1 MEATSVTAALP
12 HAVPLREQA
21 GYPSFLSGD
30 IREEGLLL
38 NEPLGELRSLRR
50 LDRFTPD
57 HRQALAAAITE
68 HLVRW
73 DAPAPALESAA
84 TLRDPGSYAVVTG
97 QQAGIAGGP
106 LYTLYKAIGAVR
118 AAQELSR
125 LHPEHRFVPVF
136 WIEGDDHDFDEA
148 RKIVLLDRSGS
159 PQSLSYDDGVSA
171 PLHVGDRPNSEP
183 GVAAL
188 VASLREILPPTE
200 FTDQAISLVT
210 GSYRNGERLADGF
223 ARALYAIFGETPLV
237 LVDSRNPALKRLAA
251 DLFAKEAADPAP
263 LFDAVRERTAVLA
276 DAGQPTP
283 ISPKQG
289 ALFITHEGERR
300 SLVADENGYTI
311 KGTQTHMS
319 RDEAAALAG
328 RSPEIFSPNV
338 ALRPIV
344 QDAILPTAIYLGG
357 PSEVAYLRQIRDGY
371 GAFGMEPSAVMPR
384 PFVLLLEPKVRRV
397 LDGGDLSLEE
407 LLAEQ
412 FDAAA
417 HAVDGALL
425 DEVEEGRE
433 RALEGLRRA
442 YAEMESVTKRIDPTL
457 EKTLGAAAAGAAK
470 GVEDLAK
477 RLGSALKK
485 KQQTEIDRLAGAR
498 TMLMPGG
505 SLQERVL
512 NPLYFVDKY
521 GLERFREALRGI
533 ALQPG
538 MMQVVEL

>member
-12 HAVPLREQA
+12 RAVSLREQA

-30 IREEGLLL
+30 IREDGLLL
-38 NEPLGELRSLRR
+38 NEPLGELRALRR
-50 LDRFTPD
+50 LDRFTPE
-57 HRQALAAAITE
+57 HRGALADAINE
-68 HLVRW
+68 CLVRW
-73 DAPAPALESAA
+73 DAPAEALEAAA
-84 TLRDPGSYAVVTG
+84 TLRDPDSYAVVTG

-118 AAQELSR
+118 AAEELSR

-148 RKIVLLDRSGS
+148 RKIALLDRSGN
-159 PQSLSYDDGVSA
+159 PQALAYDDGIAA
-171 PLHVGDRPNSEP
+171 PLHVGDRANSGP
-183 GVAAL
+183 GVEAL
-188 VASLREILPPTE
+188 AASLREILPPTD
-200 FTDQAISLVT
+200 FTDQAIAVVT
-210 GSYRNGERLADGF
+210 GSYRAGERLADGF
-223 ARALYAIFGETPLV
+223 ARALYTILGETPLV

-251 DLFAKEAADPAP
+251 DLFATEAADPAP
-263 LFDAVRERTAVLA
+263 LFDAVQGRTAGLA
-276 DAGQPTP
+276 GAGQPTP
-283 ISPKQG
+283 ISPKPG

-300 SLVADENGYTI
+300 SLVPDGDGYTV
-311 KGTQTHMS
+311 KGTGRHMS
-319 RDEAAALAG
+319 RDEAAALA
-328 RSPEIFSPNV
+328 RTSPELFSPNV

-371 GAFGMEPSAVMPR
+371 DVFGMEPAAVMPR

-397 LDGGDLSLEE
+397 LDAGDLSLEE
-407 LLAEQ
+407 LLAEE

-417 HAVDGALL
+417 RAVDGAVLE
-425 DEVEEGRE
+425 EVEQSRE
-433 RALEGLRRA
+433 RALEGLRSA
-442 YAEMESVTKRIDPTL
+442 YAEMESVIRRIDPTL
-457 EKTLGAAAAGAAK
+457 EKTLGAAAAGATK

-498 TMLMPGG
+498 TMVMPGG

-512 NPLYFVDKY
+512 NPLYFIDKY
-521 GLERFREALRGI
+521 GLERFREAVRGI
-533 ALQPG
+533 TLQPG